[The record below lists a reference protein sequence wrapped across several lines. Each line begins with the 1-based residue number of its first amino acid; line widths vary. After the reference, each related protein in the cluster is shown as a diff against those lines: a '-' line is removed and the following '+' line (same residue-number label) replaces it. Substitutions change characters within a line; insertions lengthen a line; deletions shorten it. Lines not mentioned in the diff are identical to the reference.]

1 MDMVLDGKDRTGKT
15 FVGETHK
22 TRIAMRILA
31 VGEALMIAEVPKRFE
46 VYKVSIAM
54 MSQEVKERD
63 HARLS

>member
-1 MDMVLDGKDRTGKT
+1 MEGLRWASGSD
-15 FVGETHK
+15 HK

-63 HARLS
+63 HARLG